1 MSHTLTLQS
10 VVDCSHLSI
19 QPEGDEFSIG
29 DSSIGEFLRVPEVAV
44 DVVRLLDGKNTLLQV
59 KTKIDR
65 KYGEDVDVLDFVEML
80 KECDLIYKI
89 DSEVLND
96 SFQKEVNPVLFTLG
110 RIFFSRAAN
119 LLYVV
124 SFAALILLL
133 ILHPALIP
141 TFRDMFV
148 FEPVGLSGL
157 IFLVVG
163 WGLTL
168 IHEFAHLL
176 AASKEKVHSK
186 IRLNLRMIF
195 LVAETD
201 MTGLWGKPKKNR
213 YVPFLAGMA
222 WNTVIALGCFAVQL
236 VSASEL
242 AVAFARMIALIT
254 LYGFVWQFIIFL
266 RTDVYYVISNWK
278 NTSAMHEHSLL
289 FLRKTVLRKDAAEWE
304 ALPLHE
310 KKNAQWFGILYI
322 IGGFI
327 SVSLTLYLQV
337 PAIWYTI
344 SYAVRS
350 LSTYTYSSYYFWDSL
365 MVVTVGVIELAIWL
379 IGLKNARK
387 DRIARRNNPPNQE
400 QEAV

>member
-1 MSHTLTLQS
+1 MSRALTLQS
-10 VVDCSHLSI
+10 IVDCSHLSI

-59 KTKIDR
+59 KEKIDR

-80 KECDLIYKI
+80 KDCDLIYKI

-96 SFQKEVNPVLFTLG
+96 SFRKEVNPVLFRLG
-110 RIFFSRAAN
+110 SLFFSKTAN
-119 LLYVV
+119 LLYAV

-133 ILHPALIP
+133 ILYPSLIP

-236 VSASEL
+236 LSSSEL
-242 AVAFARMIALIT
+242 VISFARMIALTT

-266 RTDVYYVISNWK
+266 RTDIYYVISNWK
-278 NTSAMHEHSLL
+278 NTSAMHEHSLM
-289 FLRKTVLRKDAAEWE
+289 FLRKTVLRKEPAEW
-304 ALPLHE
+304 ASLPLHE
-310 KKNAQWFGILYI
+310 KNNAKWFGVLYI
-322 IGGFI
+322 IGGFV
-327 SVSLTLYLQV
+327 SVTLTLYLQV
-337 PAIWYTI
+337 PALWYTL
-344 SYAVRS
+344 SYAIRS

-365 MVVTVGVIELAIWL
+365 MVISVGAIELVIWL

-387 DRIARRNNPPNQE
+387 ERIAQRNNPANRE
-400 QEAV
+400 QEAI